1 MNVVCALQDPGR
13 ADRTTVWHNAIDRL
27 MAFEMRALGSRVGF
41 ENASVA
47 AVEQFVRA
55 LGLGAEPAVTG
66 SAERESSSALGYF
79 VSSQAKVIRDIAIA
93 QHDYA
98 KRLMIAARPLLTEE
112 LFADLWLGFRN
123 SGRTPRVRVRRDS
136 PTRVELSEPTERQ
149 AADQD
154 S

>member
-1 MNVVCALQDPGR
+1 MNVVWALQDPGR
-13 ADRTTVWHNAIDRL
+13 ADRTAVWHNAIDRL
-27 MAFEMRALGSRVGF
+27 MAFEGRVLESRVGF
-41 ENASVA
+41 ENASVVA
-47 AVEQFVRA
+47 IERVVRA

-66 SAERESSSALGYF
+66 PADHESPSVLGYF
-79 VSSQAKVIRDIAIA
+79 VSSQVQVIRDIAIA

-123 SGRTPRVRVRRDS
+123 SGKTPRVRIRRDN
-136 PTRVELSEPTERQ
+136 PARVELSEPTERQ
-149 AADQD
+149 AADQY

>member
-1 MNVVCALQDPGR
+1 MNVVCAPQDPGR
-13 ADRTTVWHNAIDRL
+13 AGRTTFWHNAIDRL
-27 MAFEMRALGSRVGF
+27 MAFEVQVLESRVGF

-47 AVEQFVRA
+47 AVERVVRA
-55 LGLGAEPAVTG
+55 LGLSTEPAVPD
-66 SAERESSSALGYF
+66 AADYESPSALGYF
-79 VSSQAKVIRDIAIA
+79 VSSQVQVIRDIAIA

-123 SGRTPRVRVRRDS
+123 SGRTPRVRVRRDN
-136 PTRVELSEPTERQ
+136 PARVELSEPTERQ
-149 AADQD
+149 D

>member
-1 MNVVCALQDPGR
+1 MCALRDPGH
-13 ADRTTVWHNAIDRL
+13 AGRTTVWHNAIDRL
-27 MAFEMRALGSRVGF
+27 MAFEVRMLESRVGF
-41 ENASVA
+41 ENASVV
-47 AVEQFVRA
+47 AVERVVRA

-66 SAERESSSALGYF
+66 PADHGSSSALEYF
-79 VSSQAKVIRDIAIA
+79 VSSQVQVIRDIAIA

-112 LFADLWLGFRN
+112 LFAELWLGFRN
-123 SGRTPRVRVRRDS
+123 SGRTPRVRVRRDN

-149 AADQD
+149 VAHQY

>member
-1 MNVVCALQDPGR
+1 MNMVCALQDPGR
-13 ADRTTVWHNAIDRL
+13 ADRITVWHNAIDRL
-27 MAFEMRALGSRVGF
+27 MAFEVRVLESRVGF
-41 ENASVA
+41 ENASVD
-47 AVEQFVRA
+47 AVERAVRM
-55 LGLGAEPAVTG
+55 LGLSTEPAVTG
-66 SAERESSSALGYF
+66 SDHESSSALAYF
-79 VSSQAKVIRDIAIA
+79 VSSQVQVIRDIAIA

-136 PTRVELSEPTERQ
+136 PMRVELSEPTERQ
-149 AADQD
+149 D